1 MAQTRQQVYANKAR
15 KQVKPNVK
23 PNVTDTGMEHLRNRD
38 GLEPTSMPQTRTRT
52 ERFITHRDG
61 TAPLQ
66 PRIVLHPLST
76 HVRFFHKCRDKVH
89 ITDAMV
95 GTKYHY
101 VSATATNHL
110 PTVQANYNFVRKIK

>member
-15 KQVKPNVK
+15 KQVKPNV
-23 PNVTDTGMEHLRNRD
+23 NVTDTGMEHLRNGD

-66 PRIVLHPLST
+66 PRNALHPLST
-76 HVRFFHKCRDKVH
+76 HVRLFHNGRDKVH
-89 ITDAMV
+89 ITDIMV
-95 GTKYHY
+95 GTKYTLRQRDGY
-101 VSATATNHL
+101 KSFTYSASQL
-110 PTVQANYNFVRKIK
+110 